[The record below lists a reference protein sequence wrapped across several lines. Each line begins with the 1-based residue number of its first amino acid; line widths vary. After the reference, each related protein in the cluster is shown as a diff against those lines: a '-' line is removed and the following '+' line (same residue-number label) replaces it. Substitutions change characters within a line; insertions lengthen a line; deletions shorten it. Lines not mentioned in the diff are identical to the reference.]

1 MSVAIDAPITI
12 PQRGDGN
19 RSRSVGARQRLAPD
33 QHLQVRTQGEAAP
46 RPYEEFAMY
55 VPFNPYRRCTQN
67 WYMPAKVVGCCA
79 SNASQAFRSVI
90 AESCGKRER

>member
-33 QHLQVRTQGEAAP
+33 QRPAGLDTGARQRLAP
-46 RPYEEFAMY
+46 
-55 VPFNPYRRCTQN
+55 V
-67 WYMPAKVVGCCA
+67 
-79 SNASQAFRSVI
+79 
-90 AESCGKRER
+90 